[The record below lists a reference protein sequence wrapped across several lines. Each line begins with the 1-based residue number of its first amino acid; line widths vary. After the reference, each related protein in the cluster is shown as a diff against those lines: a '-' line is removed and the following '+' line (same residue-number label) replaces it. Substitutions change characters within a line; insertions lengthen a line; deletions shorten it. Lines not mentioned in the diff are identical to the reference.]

1 MFFNLSSNKM
11 TRNIVLRTLL
21 PCLAVIT
28 AVSAHAQ
35 NDETKTPEEVA
46 FEESERLERLL
57 KLEPH
62 QTFFVDSILQHD
74 MRGMHNELQA
84 LQMSGTQEY
93 TAYMQVREKWTA
105 RMDSAYKKVLS
116 YDQWLLYRRMCGKLS
131 KEEAKI
137 LKAKEKVWKKEKKE
151 ARRN

>member
-1 MFFNLSSNKM
+1 
-11 TRNIVLRTLL
+11 
-21 PCLAVIT
+21 
-28 AVSAHAQ
+28 
-35 NDETKTPEEVA
+35 
-46 FEESERLERLL
+46 
-57 KLEPH
+57 
-62 QTFFVDSILQHD
+62 

-93 TAYMQVREKWTA
+93 TAYLQVREKWTA